1 MHILC
6 LSDLHLR
13 SEAVVDAIDR
23 KKLSPFLSGV
33 AARVAEV
40 SPGAGRYRG
49 HRLPGPGAPAFGLVA
64 KRDPRRPADR
74 GHAGQSRVLGPDV

>member
-1 MHILC
+1 MNLLC

-13 SEAVVDAIDR
+13 SEAVVGAIDR
-23 KKLSPFLSGV
+23 KKLSPFMAGI

-40 SPGAGRYRG
+40 FPDAVVVGG

-64 KRDPRRPADR
+64 
-74 GHAGQSRVLGPDV
+74 